1 PPLRRWCRR
10 RHGAVLDGAFDE
22 EPELV
27 GRHLGGTVMRPRFA
41 RAVGLSGVAGVCL
54 AAALAAP
61 VAANS
66 QLRFTIDDTSVLTHS
81 CGVVETTRI
90 YGRGTASFDVDGTWV
105 GTAIHLTYTGIF
117 TDPATGRTIT
127 QVDHQNVTEADGVI
141 TMRGQGAFIRLG
153 GEGVLLHDVGRLVFD
168 PSDGST
174 VSATPK
180 VLTFDD
186 PDAAAKVEAAVCSMF
201 D

>member
-1 PPLRRWCRR
+1 
-10 RHGAVLDGAFDE
+10 
-22 EPELV
+22 
-27 GRHLGGTVMRPRFA
+27 M
-41 RAVGLSGVAGVCL
+41 
-54 AAALAAP
+54 
-61 VAANS
+61 
-66 QLRFTIDDTSVLTHS
+66 I
-81 CGVVETTRI
+81 
-90 YGRGTASFDVDGTWV
+90 SFDVDGTWV

>member
-1 PPLRRWCRR
+1 
-10 RHGAVLDGAFDE
+10 
-22 EPELV
+22 
-27 GRHLGGTVMRPRFA
+27 MRPRFA
-41 RAVGLSGVAGVCL
+41 RAVGLSGVAGLCL